1 MNGYTKRTE
10 QKRTAII
17 KAAQELFA
25 QQGVSAVRITDIAAR
40 AGVSRVTIFKYFED
54 KDTLAKEAMVSWI
67 GLLISEYEGIVKSDM
82 PFYQKLLKLASTKL
96 AGREKIGEQYIH
108 TTAWDDPQ
116 LMRLIGELTAA
127 HTLPIIMRFLDD
139 GKQSGDIDPAL
150 DNEAIMAYFSAFGPI
165 IKNPEYIKKGKAFQ
179 TSMFDLFMGGLI
191 RNWYSIKENSKP

>member
-116 LMRLIGELTAA
+116 LIRLIGELTAA